1 MPSLQRILYLLL
13 YYLAFPSFIRTF
25 DFVEGRLHLGDPKK
39 NEFSFGISLDLINF
53 LTLRNE
59 NLFSFPSLNRKFALP
74 LQGMNE
80 KFLSPLGDYKKLVAF
95 QKSECI
101 YDITVYFVDHYLPKI
116 GDRTVDQM
124 KQAARSGKQNIA
136 EGNETGTTSMEACIK
151 LVNVAKASLKEL
163 QEDYEDYL
171 RNQANHLW
179 EVNSVQCRNARQWC
193 KAHSNPADYLRV
205 CELRDDIT
213 VANIALVLIHQ
224 TDFLLR
230 RLLEKLKADFLE
242 NGGIKEQMSQAR
254 RNWREEHGM
263 GYLNGSHGKNGS
275 HGNNGPLP

>member
-1 MPSLQRILYLLL
+1 MQAKLYKAR
-13 YYLAFPSFIRTF
+13 YIYPII
-25 DFVEGRLHLGDPKK
+25 P
-39 NEFSFGISLDLINF
+39 ISLILPMPNNNDTF
-53 LTLRNE
+53 LA
-59 NLFSFPSLNRKFALP
+59 PK
-74 LQGMNE
+74 
-80 KFLSPLGDYKKLVAF
+80 GDYKNLIAF

-101 YDITVYFVDHYLPKI
+101 YDITLYFVAHYLPKI

-124 KQAARSGKQNIA
+124 VQAARSGKQNIA

-171 RNQANHLW
+171 RNHGNQFW
-179 EVNSVQCRNARQWC
+179 DVNSQQCRNARAWC
-193 KAHSNPADYLRV
+193 KEHSSPADYMRV
-205 CELRDDIT
+205 CEMRDDIT
-213 VANIALVLIHQ
+213 LANIALVLIHQ

-230 RLLEKLKADFLE
+230 RLLEKHKQDFLE

-263 GYLNGSHGKNGS
+263 GYLNGNYGKNE
-275 HGNNGPLP
+275 NNK

>member
-1 MPSLQRILYLLL
+1 MPTS
-13 YYLAFPSFIRTF
+13 
-25 DFVEGRLHLGDPKK
+25 DK
-39 NEFSFGISLDLINF
+39 F
-53 LTLRNE
+53 LT
-59 NLFSFPSLNRKFALP
+59 PK
-74 LQGMNE
+74 
-80 KFLSPLGDYKKLVAF
+80 GDYKNLIAF
-95 QKSECI
+95 RKSECI
-101 YDITVYFVDHYLPKI
+101 YDITLYFIEHYLPQI

-171 RNQANHLW
+171 RNHGNQMW
-179 EVNSVQCRNARQWC
+179 DVNSRQCRNARAWC
-193 KAHSNPADYLRV
+193 KEHSAPADYMRV
-205 CELRDDIT
+205 CQLRNDIT
-213 VANIALVLIHQ
+213 LANIALVLIHQ

-230 RLLEKLKADFLE
+230 RLLDRYKQEFLE

-263 GYLNGSHGKNGS
+263 GYMNGNYRKNGS
-275 HGNNGPLP
+275 NENNFGK

>member
-1 MPSLQRILYLLL
+1 MP
-13 YYLAFPSFIRTF
+13 T
-25 DFVEGRLHLGDPKK
+25 
-39 NEFSFGISLDLINF
+39 
-53 LTLRNE
+53 
-59 NLFSFPSLNRKFALP
+59 P
-74 LQGMNE
+74 L
-80 KFLSPLGDYKKLVAF
+80 LSPKGNYKNLIAF

-101 YDITVYFVDHYLPKI
+101 YDITFYFIEHYLPKI

-171 RNQANHLW
+171 RNHGNQIW
-179 EVNSVQCRNARQWC
+179 DMNSTQCRNARIWC
-193 KAHSNPADYLRV
+193 RNHSSSSDYMRV

-224 TDFLLR
+224 TDYLLR
-230 RLLEKLKADFLE
+230 RLLEKYKADFLE
-242 NGGIKEQMSQAR
+242 HGGIREQMSQAR
-254 RNWREEHGM
+254 RDWRERN
-263 GYLNGSHGKNGS
+263 GYSNGRNVNDGRKEGKNGNDERNGNDGKNGNATPNS
-275 HGNNGPLP
+275 HQRER